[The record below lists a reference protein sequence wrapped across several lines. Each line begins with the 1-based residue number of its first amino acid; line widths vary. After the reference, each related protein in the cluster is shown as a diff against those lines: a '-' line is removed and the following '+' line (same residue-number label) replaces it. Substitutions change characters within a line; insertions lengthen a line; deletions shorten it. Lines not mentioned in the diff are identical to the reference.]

1 VQAGYAS
8 NPSLFRNLPYDQS
21 RDLLPVTNLA
31 SGPLVLVVHPSLP
44 VRSVKELIALAR
56 AKPGSLNVGVPGTGS
71 LNHLA
76 AGLFNLNTGIR
87 TTSVPYKGTGGALA
101 DVLAGN
107 VEVYYMN
114 LVLSQPYVKSG
125 RLRAIGVTS
134 AKRSPI
140 APDIPAIAEAGVRD
154 FDLTTW
160 FGLLA
165 PGTTPA
171 DVVGRVH
178 QEVLQVLALPDVRDR
193 LAGDGLTVIGDAPE
207 QFAAFVAAETT
218 KAARIIKAAGI
229 SVRWVASTGHR
240 CRSDHRSFRQD
251 GGQHAQVVA
260 TQDGRDVVLGMAVA
274 LQSLDQVGQVLDLLE
289 TLHHRRLG
297 RRAVSVADAARAVI
311 LDEIH
316 AQRHVLHADQVDD
329 VVDVLQHLLDRRVLA
344 GHRERQREDAD
355 HAALGGDR
363 ADLVVV

>member
-1 VQAGYAS
+1 MQEPLMIRSLPSTRNAPRARAASTDRSARIAALLWLATAGAAGGALAQAQATPPQAAQAGQSFPAGPVRIVVPFAPGGSTDVMARLLAQRLGERIMQPVLVENRAGANGTIGAAHVAKSPGDGRTLLLVQAGYAS

-229 SVRWVASTGHR
+229 SV
-240 CRSDHRSFRQD
+240 
-251 GGQHAQVVA
+251 GQ
-260 TQDGRDVVLGMAVA
+260 
-274 LQSLDQVGQVLDLLE
+274 
-289 TLHHRRLG
+289 
-297 RRAVSVADAARAVI
+297 
-311 LDEIH
+311 
-316 AQRHVLHADQVDD
+316 
-329 VVDVLQHLLDRRVLA
+329 
-344 GHRERQREDAD
+344 
-355 HAALGGDR
+355 
-363 ADLVVV
+363 